1 MIATSM
7 WLKDSQM
14 QILQLLLKNKE
25 GLTLTQIHEELSN
38 KVAKSDILNDL
49 NDLLTGNMVTVAS
62 TNSSKKDA
70 CVSYCFNEAGFKGEI
85 AKKIINRL
93 MEMK

>member
-1 MIATSM
+1 M

-49 NDLLTGNMVTVAS
+49 NDLLTGN
-62 TNSSKKDA
+62 
-70 CVSYCFNEAGFKGEI
+70 
-85 AKKIINRL
+85 
-93 MEMK
+93 